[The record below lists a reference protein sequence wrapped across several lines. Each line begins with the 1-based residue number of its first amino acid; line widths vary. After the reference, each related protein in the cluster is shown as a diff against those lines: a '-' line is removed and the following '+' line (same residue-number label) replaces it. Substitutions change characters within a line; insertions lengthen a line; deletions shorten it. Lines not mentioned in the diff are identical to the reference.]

1 MVVAVYTGNDTKF
14 GMNKRAPPI
23 KWAKIDK
30 SVNKYV
36 MYIFAAQLICAA
48 VFGIIGFIINNN
60 VNEKYWYLPSP
71 QSEVGSAF
79 IIYPLRFFLLTSTM
93 IPISFKFIIDMSK
106 HYLSM
111 TVEWDKSMMHFDYP
125 TSISTSTSTNAAVA
139 ASITADSHNNYTS
152 MQERTKM

>member
-48 VFGIIGFIINNN
+48 VFGAIGFAINNK
-60 VNEKYWYLPSP
+60 VNQTYWYLPSP
-71 QSEVGSAF
+71 RSEVGSAF

-106 HYLSM
+106 YYLSM
-111 TVEWDKSMMHFDYP
+111 TVEWDKSMMHFDCP
-125 TSISTSTSTNAAVA
+125 NNNTTTTTTTNTE
-139 ASITADSHNNYTS
+139 SDNNYAS
-152 MQERTKM
+152 M